1 MKSIFFRCFFGLS
14 MLLFAVACKQEKQ
27 EKSLLLN
34 TKAISEVRY
43 AKGFDIERFEN
54 HIKLIIKS
62 PYPNSKQHFTY
73 LLKQKK
79 KDTVPSSNFSEI
91 HIPITRL
98 ASTSTTHIPMIE
110 LLDAVET
117 LVGFQNTQYVSSKKV
132 NERILAGKIVNIGK
146 EAALHTET
154 LLDLD
159 PEILIGFAMTQS
171 NKAYTTIERA
181 GIPVLLNGDWLE
193 KTPLGRAE
201 WIKFFG
207 VLFDKSEQANTVF
220 NDIERNY
227 LAAKK
232 TAAQAKN
239 RPTVLAGA
247 IMNSAIWN
255 LPAGESFVAQF
266 LEDANTQYLW
276 GHTAG
281 KGSLS
286 LSFESVFENGQE
298 ADLWVIPGYFTS
310 SKQLLNSNQ
319 QYQHFTAF
327 KNKRIFTPNN
337 KKGFGGG
344 VLYYEL
350 APTRPDL
357 VLKDLIKIAHPSLL
371 PNYKMTFFERME

>member
-1 MKSIFFRCFFGLS
+1 MKSIFFHCFFGLS
-14 MLLFAVACKQEKQ
+14 ILLATVACKQQKQ
-27 EKSLLLN
+27 ENSPFLN
-34 TKAISEVRY
+34 TKLTHEVRY
-43 AKGFDIERFEN
+43 AKGFEIERLDN
-54 HIKLIIKS
+54 YIKLTIKS

-73 LLKQKK
+73 ILRQRKEGAIP
-79 KDTVPSSNFSEI
+79 PSNSLEI
-91 HIPITRL
+91 YTPITRL

-110 LLDAVET
+110 LLEAVET

-132 NERILAGKIVNIGK
+132 NERILAGEIVNIGK

-193 KTPLGRAE
+193 ETPLGRAE

-207 VLFDKSEQANTVF
+207 VLFDKSEQATAIF

-232 TAAQAKN
+232 TAAQATK

-247 IMNSAIWN
+247 IMNNAIWN
-255 LPAGESFVAQF
+255 LPAGDSFVAQF

-276 GHTAG
+276 SHTAG

-286 LSFESVFENGQE
+286 LSFESVFEKGQE
-298 ADLWVIPGYFTS
+298 ADLWVIPGYFSS
-310 SKQLLNSNQ
+310 SKQLHNSNQ
-319 QYQHFTAF
+319 QYQYFTAF
-327 KNKRIFTPNN
+327 KNNRIFTPNN
-337 KKGFGGG
+337 KKGAGGG